1 MNKKIIIVLLSVS
14 LAFSQSIAD
23 LNSLNN
29 SQLNK
34 IKSELQSNMEVKQAQ
49 PLDKVDVESTPVVI
63 SKKNNKSPN
72 DLFFGYDYFQKEI
85 NFFDNIPTPADYKL
99 GTGDEIV
106 LSLWGEI
113 NSREKFVI
121 NKEGLIYFQN
131 IGFINLSNKTIK
143 EAEMLLTDKLAAI
156 YSTLKDD
163 QNTTNLM
170 VELGKLKSLNIY
182 FTGEVFQPGIELI
195 HPFSDIF
202 SALVQAGGI
211 NQQGSLR
218 TIQLI
223 RNNEVMTEVDFY
235 SFFNNGID
243 NFSDLK
249 LLDGDIIHV
258 PIIKNRIQITGQVV
272 RPGYYEVLANENL
285 DDIINYAAGLK
296 PKASSIITI
305 DTILPVN
312 DRTSE
317 DNIISSINFNLKN
330 SKNFNLNNGDIISVR
345 SVGSSASKVEVLGRV
360 KVPGKYSA
368 KNMSL
373 KDILDIAGGFNDPIF
388 RKTINDEIIVLRR
401 DENQFYSKEFKVS
414 YEESD
419 SFKLSIDDKILVY
432 EDINYRNVF
441 TFTIDGE
448 VNKPGPYPL
457 RKGMTVED
465 AIAMADGLTEMTSLN
480 NLVVKQSFT
489 SIDINGNEV
498 TSLETVANASL
509 DFEIGVNT
517 VISALPFEN
526 VIKVEGNVYNPGLIA
541 YEKNYTI
548 NTAVLKAGGYKPN
561 SLRKLAYVIKADGE
575 IKKNTVF
582 FGRQARLEPGD
593 TVVVPLDPN
602 PNDFDI
608 TAFIADLS
616 SALANIAAILIII
629 DNQQN

>member
-1 MNKKIIIVLLSVS
+1 MNKKIIIVLASFS
-14 LAFSQSIAD
+14 LTFSQSIAD
-23 LNSLNN
+23 LNS
-29 SQLNK
+29 QLNK
-34 IKSELQSNMEVKQAQ
+34 IKSDLQSNVVNKQAQ
-49 PLDKVDVESTPVVI
+49 SIDKVDVASKPVVI

-72 DLFFGYDYFQKEI
+72 DLFFGYDYFQKDI

-121 NKEGLIYFQN
+121 NKEGLIYFKN

-163 QNTTNLM
+163 QNTTKLM

-211 NQQGSLR
+211 NQKGSLR

-223 RNNEVMTEVDFY
+223 RNKEVMTEVDFY

-243 NFSDLK
+243 NFSNLK

-272 RPGYYEVLANENL
+272 RPGYYEVLAGEHL

-296 PKASSIITI
+296 PKASSIITV

-317 DNIISSINFNLKN
+317 DNIISSINLNLKN

-373 KDILDIAGGFNDPIF
+373 KDILDIAGGFNDPVF
-388 RKTINDEIIVLRR
+388 RKTINDEITVLRR

-419 SFKLSIDDKILVY
+419 TFKLSIDDKIFVY
-432 EDINYRNVF
+432 EDINYRNAF
-441 TFTIDGE
+441 TFTINGE
-448 VNKPGPYPL
+448 VNKPGIYPL

-465 AIAMADGLTEMTSLN
+465 AIAIAGGITEIGSLN
-480 NLVVKQSFT
+480 NLVVDQSFT
-489 SIDINGNEV
+489 SVNNDGNEV
-498 TSLETVANASL
+498 TSTKRVSNASL

-517 VISALPFEN
+517 VISAIPYEN
-526 VIKVEGNVYNPGLIA
+526 VINIEGNVYNPGLIA
-541 YEKNYTI
+541 YEKGYTI
-548 NTAVLKAGGYKPN
+548 NTAVIKAGGYKPN
-561 SLRKLAYVIKADGE
+561 SLKNLAYVIKADGE
-575 IKKNTVF
+575 IKKNKLF
-582 FGRQARLEPGD
+582 FGRVARLEPGD

-602 PNDFDI
+602 PSDFDI
-608 TAFIADLS
+608 TSFIADLS
-616 SALANIAAILIII
+616 STLANIAAILIIV
-629 DNQQN
+629 DNQNN

>member
-1 MNKKIIIVLLSVS
+1 MNKKIIIVLASFS
-14 LAFSQSIAD
+14 LTFSQSIAD
-23 LNSLNN
+23 LNS
-29 SQLNK
+29 QLNK
-34 IKSELQSNMEVKQAQ
+34 IKSDLQSNVVKKQAQ
-49 PLDKVDVESTPVVI
+49 SLDRVDVESKPVVI

-72 DLFFGYDYFQKEI
+72 NVFFGYDYFRKDI

-121 NKEGLIYFQN
+121 NKEGLIYFKN

-163 QNTTNLM
+163 QNTTKLM

-211 NQQGSLR
+211 NQKGSLR

-223 RNNEVMTEVDFY
+223 RNKEVMTEVDFY

-243 NFSDLK
+243 NFSNLK

-272 RPGYYEVLANENL
+272 RPGYYEVLAGENL

-296 PKASSIITI
+296 PKASSIITV

-317 DNIISSINFNLKN
+317 DNIISSVNLNLKN

-373 KDILDIAGGFNDPIF
+373 KDILDIAGGFDDPVF
-388 RKTINDEIIVLRR
+388 RKTINNEITVLRK
-401 DENQFYSKEFKVS
+401 DENQFYSKEFNVS

-419 SFKLSIDDKILVY
+419 TFKLSIDDRILVY
-432 EDINYRNVF
+432 EDINYRNTF
-441 TFTIDGE
+441 TFTINGE
-448 VNKPGPYPL
+448 VNKPGSYPL

-465 AIAMADGLTEMTSLN
+465 AIAMAGGITEMTTLN
-480 NLVVKQSFT
+480 NLVIKQSFT
-489 SIDINGNEV
+489 SLDIDGNEV
-498 TSLETVANASL
+498 TSIEQIANASL
-509 DFEIGVNT
+509 DFEIGINT
-517 VISALPFEN
+517 VISALPYEN
-526 VIKVEGNVYNPGLIA
+526 VIKIEGNVYNPGLIS
-541 YEKNYTI
+541 YKKGYTI
-548 NTAVLKAGGYKPN
+548 NTAVVKAGGYKPN

-575 IKKNTVF
+575 IRKNRLF
-582 FGRQARLEPGD
+582 FGRAERLDPGD
-593 TVVVPLDPN
+593 TVVVPIDPN

-616 SALANIAAILIII
+616 STLANIAAILIII
-629 DNQQN
+629 DNQKD

>member
-29 SQLNK
+29 SQLNE
-34 IKSELQSNMEVKQAQ
+34 IKSELQSNMVVEQAQ

-113 NSREKFVI
+113 NSREKFII

-143 EAEMLLTDKLAAI
+143 EAEMLLADKLATI

-163 QNTTNLM
+163 QNTTKLM

-211 NQQGSLR
+211 NQNGSLR

-223 RNNEVMTEVDFY
+223 RNNTVMTEVDFY

-258 PIIKNRIQITGQVV
+258 PIIKNRIQITGQVI
-272 RPGYYEVLANENL
+272 RAGYYEVLAGENL

-317 DNIISSINFNLKN
+317 DNIISSINLNLKN

-373 KDILDIAGGFNDPIF
+373 KDILDIAGGFNDPVF
-388 RKTINDEIIVLRR
+388 RKTINDEIIVLRK
-401 DENQFYSKEFKVS
+401 DENQFYSNEFKVS

-432 EDINYRNVF
+432 EDINYRNAF

-448 VNKPGPYPL
+448 VNKPGQYPL

-465 AIAMADGLTEMTSLN
+465 AIAMAEGLTEMTTFN

-489 SIDINGNEV
+489 SIDIDGNEV
-498 TSLETVANASL
+498 TSIEQVANASL

-517 VISALPFEN
+517 IISALPYEN
-526 VIKVEGNVYNPGLIA
+526 VINVEGNVYNPGLIA
-541 YEKNYTI
+541 FKNGYTI
-548 NTAVLKAGGYKPN
+548 NTAIEKAGGYKPD
-561 SLRKLAYVIKADGE
+561 SLKKLVYVIKADGE
-575 IKKNTVF
+575 IRKNRLF
-582 FGRQARLEPGD
+582 FGRSKRLEPGD

-602 PNDFDI
+602 PSDFDI
-608 TAFIADLS
+608 TTFIADLS
-616 SALANIAAILIII
+616 STLANIAAILVII
-629 DNQQN
+629 DNQNN

>member
-1 MNKKIIIVLLSVS
+1 MNKKIIIVLASFS
-14 LAFSQSIAD
+14 LTFSQSIAD
-23 LNSLNN
+23 LNS
-29 SQLNK
+29 QLNK
-34 IKSELQSNMEVKQAQ
+34 IKSDLQSNVVKKQAQ
-49 PLDKVDVESTPVVI
+49 SLDRVDVESKPVVI

-72 DLFFGYDYFQKEI
+72 NVFFGYDYFRKDI

-121 NKEGLIYFQN
+121 NKEGLIYFKN

-163 QNTTNLM
+163 QNTTKLM

-211 NQQGSLR
+211 NQKGSLR

-223 RNNEVMTEVDFY
+223 RNKEVMTEVDFY

-243 NFSDLK
+243 NFSNLK

-272 RPGYYEVLANENL
+272 RPGYYEVLAGENL

-296 PKASSIITI
+296 PKASSIITV

-317 DNIISSINFNLKN
+317 DNIISSVNLNLKN

-373 KDILDIAGGFNDPIF
+373 KDILDIAGGFDDPVF
-388 RKTINDEIIVLRR
+388 RKTINNEITVLRK
-401 DENQFYSKEFKVS
+401 DENQFYSKEFNVS

-419 SFKLSIDDKILVY
+419 TFKLSIDDRILVY
-432 EDINYRNVF
+432 EDINYRNIF
-441 TFTIDGE
+441 TFTINGE
-448 VNKPGPYPL
+448 VNKPGSYPL

-465 AIAMADGLTEMTSLN
+465 AIAMAGGITEMTTLN
-480 NLVVKQSFT
+480 NLVIKQSFT
-489 SIDINGNEV
+489 SLDIDGNEV
-498 TSLETVANASL
+498 TSIEQIANASL

-517 VISALPFEN
+517 VISALPYEN
-526 VIKVEGNVYNPGLIA
+526 VIKIEGNVYNPGLIS
-541 YEKNYTI
+541 YKKGYTI
-548 NTAVLKAGGYKPN
+548 NTAVVKAGGYKPN

-575 IKKNTVF
+575 IRKNRLF
-582 FGRQARLEPGD
+582 FGRAERLDPGD
-593 TVVVPLDPN
+593 TVVVPIDPN

-616 SALANIAAILIII
+616 STLANIAAILIII
-629 DNQQN
+629 DNQKD

>member
-1 MNKKIIIVLLSVS
+1 MNKKIIIVLASFS
-14 LAFSQSIAD
+14 LTFSQSIAD
-23 LNSLNN
+23 LNS
-29 SQLNK
+29 QLNK
-34 IKSELQSNMEVKQAQ
+34 IKSDLQSNVVNKQAQ
-49 PLDKVDVESTPVVI
+49 SIGKVDVASKPVVI

-72 DLFFGYDYFQKEI
+72 DLFFGYDYFQKDI

-121 NKEGLIYFQN
+121 NKEGLIYFKN

-163 QNTTNLM
+163 QNTTKLM

-211 NQQGSLR
+211 NQKGSLR

-223 RNNEVMTEVDFY
+223 RNKEVMTEVDFY

-243 NFSDLK
+243 NFSNLK

-272 RPGYYEVLANENL
+272 RPGYYEVLAGEHL

-296 PKASSIITI
+296 PKASSIITV

-317 DNIISSINFNLKN
+317 DNIISSINLNLKN

-373 KDILDIAGGFNDPIF
+373 KDILDIAGGFNDPVF
-388 RKTINDEIIVLRR
+388 RKTINDKITVLRR
-401 DENQFYSKEFKVS
+401 DENQFYSKEFQVS

-419 SFKLSIDDKILVY
+419 TFKLSIDDKILVY
-432 EDINYRNVF
+432 EDINYRNAF
-441 TFTIDGE
+441 TFTINGE
-448 VNKPGPYPL
+448 VNKPGLYPL

-465 AIAMADGLTEMTSLN
+465 AIAMAGGITEMASLN
-480 NLVVKQSFT
+480 NLVINQSF
-489 SIDINGNEV
+489 SSVDIDGNKV
-498 TSLETVANASL
+498 TSTERVSNASL
-509 DFEIGVNT
+509 DFEIGANT
-517 VISALPFEN
+517 VISALPYEN
-526 VIKVEGNVYNPGLIA
+526 VINIKGNVYNPGLIA
-541 YEKNYTI
+541 YKKGYTI
-548 NTAVLKAGGYKPN
+548 NTAVVKAGGYKPN
-561 SLRKLAYVIKADGE
+561 SLKKLAYVIKADGE
-575 IKKNTVF
+575 IRKNRLF
-582 FGRQARLEPGD
+582 FGRAERLDPGD
-593 TVVVPLDPN
+593 TVVVPIDPN

-608 TAFIADLS
+608 TTFIADLS
-616 SALANIAAILIII
+616 STLANIVAILIII
-629 DNQQN
+629 DNQKD

>member
-1 MNKKIIIVLLSVS
+1 MNKKIIIVLASFS
-14 LAFSQSIAD
+14 LTFSQSIAD
-23 LNSLNN
+23 LNS
-29 SQLNK
+29 QLNK
-34 IKSELQSNMEVKQAQ
+34 IKSDLQSNVVKKQAQ
-49 PLDKVDVESTPVVI
+49 SLDRVDVESKPVVI

-72 DLFFGYDYFQKEI
+72 NVFFGYDYFRKDI

-121 NKEGLIYFQN
+121 NKEGLIYFKN

-163 QNTTNLM
+163 QNTTKLM

-211 NQQGSLR
+211 NQKGSLR

-223 RNNEVMTEVDFY
+223 RNKEVMTEVDFY

-243 NFSDLK
+243 NFSNLK

-272 RPGYYEVLANENL
+272 RPGYYEVLAGEHL

-296 PKASSIITI
+296 PKASSIITV

-317 DNIISSINFNLKN
+317 DNIISSINLNLKN

-373 KDILDIAGGFNDPIF
+373 KDILDIAGGFDDPVF
-388 RKTINDEIIVLRR
+388 RKTINNEITVLRK
-401 DENQFYSKEFKVS
+401 DENQFYSKEFNVS

-419 SFKLSIDDKILVY
+419 TFKLSIDDRILVY
-432 EDINYRNVF
+432 EDINYRNTF
-441 TFTIDGE
+441 TFTINGE
-448 VNKPGPYPL
+448 VNKPGSYPL

-465 AIAMADGLTEMTSLN
+465 AIAMAGGITEMTTLN
-480 NLVVKQSFT
+480 NLVIKQSFT
-489 SIDINGNEV
+489 SLDIDGNEV
-498 TSLETVANASL
+498 TSIEQIANASL
-509 DFEIGVNT
+509 DFEIGINT
-517 VISALPFEN
+517 VISALPYEN
-526 VIKVEGNVYNPGLIA
+526 VIKIEGNVYNPGLIS
-541 YEKNYTI
+541 YKKGYTI
-548 NTAVLKAGGYKPN
+548 NTAVVKAGGYKPN

-575 IKKNTVF
+575 IRKNRLF
-582 FGRQARLEPGD
+582 FGRAERLDPGD
-593 TVVVPLDPN
+593 TVVVPIDPN

-616 SALANIAAILIII
+616 STLANIAAILIII
-629 DNQQN
+629 DNQKD

>member
-29 SQLNK
+29 SQLNE
-34 IKSELQSNMEVKQAQ
+34 IKSELQSNMEVEQAQ
-49 PLDKVDVESTPVVI
+49 PLDKVDVESKPVVI

-113 NSREKFVI
+113 NSREIFVI

-143 EAEMLLTDKLAAI
+143 EAEMLLADKLAAI

-163 QNTTNLM
+163 QNTTKLM

-211 NQQGSLR
+211 NQKGSLR

-258 PIIKNRIQITGQVV
+258 PIIKNRIQITGEVV

-305 DTILPVN
+305 DTILPIN

-317 DNIISSINFNLKN
+317 DNIISSINLNLKN

-373 KDILDIAGGFNDPIF
+373 KDILDIAGGFNDPVF
-388 RKTINDEIIVLRR
+388 RKTVNDEIIVLRR
-401 DENQFYSKEFKVS
+401 DENQFYSKEFQVS

-419 SFKLSIDDKILVY
+419 SFKLSIDDKIFVY

-448 VNKPGPYPL
+448 VNKPGAYPL

-465 AIAMADGLTEMTSLN
+465 AIAMAEGLTEMTSLN
-480 NLVVKQSFT
+480 NIVVKQSFT
-489 SIDINGNEV
+489 SIDIDGNEV
-498 TSLETVANASL
+498 TSLEKVANASL

-517 VISALPFEN
+517 FISALPFEN
-526 VIKVEGNVYNPGLIA
+526 VINVEGNVYNPGLIA
-541 YEKNYTI
+541 YKKGYTI
-548 NTAVLKAGGYKPN
+548 NTAVIKAGGYKPN
-561 SLRKLAYVIKADGE
+561 SLKKLAYVIKADGE
-575 IKKNTVF
+575 IKKNKLF
-582 FGRQARLEPGD
+582 FGRAERLAPGD

-602 PNDFDI
+602 PSDFDI
-608 TAFIADLS
+608 TTFIADLS
-616 SALANIAAILIII
+616 STLANIAAILIIV
-629 DNQQN
+629 DNQKD